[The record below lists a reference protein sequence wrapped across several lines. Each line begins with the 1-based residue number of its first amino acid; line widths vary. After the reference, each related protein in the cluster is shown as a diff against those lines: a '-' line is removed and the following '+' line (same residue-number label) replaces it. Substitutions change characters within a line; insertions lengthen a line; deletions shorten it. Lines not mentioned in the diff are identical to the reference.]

1 MTGIAARST
10 MKSFAMKTSG
20 NRAAHVKSTVLVA
33 VALTV
38 AILLAVS
45 LLIATGTRGE
55 GAARP
60 AGNSG
65 TPGGAGIGGARLTR
79 FEISFDPK
87 HRKAL
92 PIRSTAS

>member
-1 MTGIAARST
+1 

-20 NRAAHVKSTVLVA
+20 NRAARIKSTVLVA

-45 LLIATGTRGE
+45 FLIATESRGE
-55 GAARP
+55 GASPPP
-60 AGNSG
+60 AI
-65 TPGGAGIGGARLTR
+65 PAHQAGAGIGGARLMR

-87 HRKAL
+87 HRKAP
-92 PIRSTAS
+92 PIRSTVS